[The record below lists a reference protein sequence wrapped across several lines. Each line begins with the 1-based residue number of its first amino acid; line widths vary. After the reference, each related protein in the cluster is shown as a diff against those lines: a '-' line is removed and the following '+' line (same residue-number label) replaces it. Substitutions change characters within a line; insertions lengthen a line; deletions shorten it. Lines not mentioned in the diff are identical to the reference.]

1 IQLLFTDAIL
11 ALQECKTHLMDQFG
25 DRATI
30 LETTYPERDHV
41 FVDVIHASCS
51 KGKTLQWLMRREHLL
66 PRQVMA
72 FGDNHNDLEMLE
84 IAGHSFL
91 MDNAAEDLKR
101 LGFRIAPRNDADGV
115 ARVIHEY
122 WK

>member
-41 FVDVIHASCS
+41 FVDVIH
-51 KGKTLQWLMRREHLL
+51 
-66 PRQVMA
+66 
-72 FGDNHNDLEMLE
+72 
-84 IAGHSFL
+84 
-91 MDNAAEDLKR
+91 
-101 LGFRIAPRNDADGV
+101 
-115 ARVIHEY
+115 EY
-122 WK
+122 WY